1 MGIEI
6 ERKFLVIGDAWRTP
20 TGVAI
25 GQGYLNRDKNR
36 TVRVRL
42 AGSQAFLT
50 IKGPS
55 QGATRQ
61 EFEYPIPVEDA
72 LQLLELCDGT
82 VIRKTRHLVLH
93 DGNRW
98 EVDEF
103 QADNQGLIVAE
114 IELATEDQIFTK
126 PDWLGLEVTD
136 DTRYFNSNLISH
148 PFCHWD
154 TSPTT

>member
-1 MGIEI
+1 VGVEI
-6 ERKFLVIGDAWRTP
+6 ERKFLVIGDAWRTQ

-42 AGSQAFLT
+42 AGDEAFLT

-55 QGATRQ
+55 LGATRQ
-61 EFEYPIPVEDA
+61 EFEYPIPMEDA
-72 LQLLELCDGT
+72 LQLLQLCDGPS
-82 VIRKTRHLVLH
+82 IRKTRHVVMN

-103 QADNQGLIVAE
+103 HAENQGLIVAE
-114 IELATEDQIFTK
+114 IELSTEDQTISK
-126 PDWLGLEVTD
+126 PDWIGKEVTD
-136 DTRYFNSNLISH
+136 DPRYFNSNLIAH
-148 PFCHWD
+148 PFCQWD
-154 TSPTT
+154 PMSVT